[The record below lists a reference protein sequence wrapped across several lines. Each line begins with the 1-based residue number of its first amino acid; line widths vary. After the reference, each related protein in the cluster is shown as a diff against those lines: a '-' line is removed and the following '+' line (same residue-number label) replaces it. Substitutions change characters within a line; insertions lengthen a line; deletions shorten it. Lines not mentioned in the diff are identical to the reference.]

1 MSFLDKTY
9 AHIENETFRHLDRL
23 KIVNIETFATS
34 LLLPWTWGKNK
45 NYKLL
50 KSSDYDVAVLC
61 LDMNK
66 AQIYIDLEKKT

>member
-34 LLLPWTWGKNK
+34 LLLP
-45 NYKLL
+45 
-50 KSSDYDVAVLC
+50 
-61 LDMNK
+61 
-66 AQIYIDLEKKT
+66 